1 MVVVDTSVWI
11 SHFRDGDD
19 HLSLLLNEG
28 EVLCHTF
35 IIGELACGNLKNRVQ
50 ILSLLNSLPKSV
62 FVNHKEILFF
72 IEKIGLMGKGLGYID
87 MSLLASSLITESP
100 IWTLDKRLQI
110 ISSQFKL
117 NYSPNRRT

>member
-1 MVVVDTSVWI
+1 MVLVDTSVWI

-19 HLSLLLNEG
+19 HLALLLNEG

-35 IIGELACGNLKNRVQ
+35 IIGELACGNLKNRME
-50 ILSLLNSLPKSV
+50 ILKLLNSLPKSL
-62 FVNHKEILFF
+62 FVNHNEILFF
-72 IEKIGLMGKGLGYID
+72 IDKNGLMGRGLGYID

-100 IWTLDKRLQI
+100 IWTLDNKLQI

-117 NYSPNRRT
+117 NFIPNRRS